1 MILVDVYVPSIDQE
15 YDFNLDDK
23 TLVETIVAEIGE
35 MIGQKEHCN
44 IVGNFEN
51 LMLCDR
57 DKNTILPKKGT
68 LEECAVVTGSRLL
81 LV

>member
-1 MILVDVYVPSIDQE
+1 MVLVDVYVPSVDKE
-15 YDFNLDDK
+15 YDFNLDTK
-23 TLVETIVAEIGE
+23 TPVEIIVAEIGE
-35 MIGQKEHCN
+35 MVGQKEHCN
-44 IVGNFEN
+44 IVGNVEN

-57 DKNTILPKKGT
+57 DRNTILPRKNT